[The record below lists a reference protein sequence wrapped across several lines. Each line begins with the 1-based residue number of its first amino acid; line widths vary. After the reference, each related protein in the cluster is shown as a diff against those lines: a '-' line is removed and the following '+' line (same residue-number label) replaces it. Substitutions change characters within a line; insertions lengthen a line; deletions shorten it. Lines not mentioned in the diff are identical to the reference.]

1 MPLIFTRL
9 STAFGHKND
18 NYPIEYKKKRAII
31 HGMTTGTK
39 SNRPSL
45 SEQVKR
51 GFKKNER

>member
-18 NYPIEYKKKRAII
+18 NYPIEYKKRAII